1 MSTTKFIQDTLT
13 DNVKSQ
19 NGNAVKRLDSETVQ
33 VTLAGDNDQIVYS
46 TQPDEE
52 AVLLDGNYKTAE
64 EVLQDTD
71 YQVEEREGELYIEKN

>member
-1 MSTTKFIQDTLT
+1 MSTTQFIQNALT
-13 DNVKSQ
+13 DDVKSQ

-52 AVLLDGNYKTAE
+52 AVLLDGDYKTAE